1 MGGNTNHDVRVPG
14 VYLTSA
20 FLAFL
25 YFLSERRMNN
35 LRVCNGLDGSI
46 PTAPTI
52 TPDDSVAL
60 TLPGRVKRVEKA
72 AFCCQVP
79 GRHRLRLMRSAS
91 FVLRSFQAP
100 LDQFADITLVL

>member
-1 MGGNTNHDVRVPG
+1 VYSLWRHTNHDVRVPG

-20 FLAFL
+20 FLSFL

-60 TLPGRVKRVEKA
+60 KLPGRVKRVEKA
-72 AFCCQVP
+72 AFCSQVP
-79 GRHRLRLMRSAS
+79 GRHRLRLNAVGVVRA
-91 FVLRSFQAP
+91 
-100 LDQFADITLVL
+100 

>member
-1 MGGNTNHDVRVPG
+1 

-46 PTAPTI
+46 PTAPAKTTQSQRLI
-52 TPDDSVAL
+52 
-60 TLPGRVKRVEKA
+60 A
-72 AFCCQVP
+72 AFNNNKP
-79 GRHRLRLMRSAS
+79 
-91 FVLRSFQAP
+91 FNNN
-100 LDQFADITLVL
+100 